1 MKIHIVL
8 VKYSTILLVS
18 QTTALASGAQEKA
31 SNGLLLQALLHDG
44 LQGCHGAGGW
54 LINWQ
59 FTTIDN
65 TLAHTIIFWVL
76 IINGLIWL
84 LNY

>member
-8 VKYSTILLVS
+8 VKYSTILLIS

-44 LQGCHGAGGW
+44 LQGCHGAGGHEASEVM
-54 LINWQ
+54 Q
-59 FTTIDN
+59 SSMVDK
-65 TLAHTIIFWVL
+65 LAIH
-76 IINGLIWL
+76 
-84 LNY
+84 YH